1 MQSSQTEARNGAAA
15 AGRPVVA
22 AMREVSKAFGEVVAL
37 RSIDLDIAAGEI
49 VGIIGPSGSGK
60 TTAIRLLL
68 GIYAPTSGVV
78 EVLGDDPAHFSR
90 ADRERIGYLP
100 QFFVLYP
107 DLTVYE
113 NLAFIAG
120 TYGLGWIRR
129 RRRINQLLDLLH
141 LTDAKDRLAENIS
154 GGMQRRLEL
163 GAALINDPDLVIL
176 DEPTA
181 GLDPVLRAE
190 VWNTFREMQQHGR
203 TLVVTTQYV
212 TEAEY
217 CDRVEVIDRG
227 RIISSGTPEELR
239 RLANGGDLVRLTIPD
254 LDRAT
259 VRAIDAYP
267 FVKRTEWS
275 GGDVVQLVVDQ
286 ASQAIPALTERLHQ
300 DGFQFA
306 SIEENRE
313 PFDQIF
319 VRLVDRAADGQA
331 VDR

>member
-1 MQSSQTEARNGAAA
+1 MQASQIEGAGAAA
-15 AGRPVVA
+15 SSHPTVA
-22 AMREVSKAFGEVVAL
+22 LMREASKEFGDVAAL
-37 RSIDLDIAAGEI
+37 RSIDLTIATGDI

-68 GIYAPTSGVV
+68 GIYAPSGGTVR
-78 EVLGDDPAHFSR
+78 VLGDDPAQFSR

-129 RRRINQLLDLLH
+129 RRRISELLDFLH
-141 LTDAKDRLAENIS
+141 LADAKDRLAENIS

-163 GAALINDPDLVIL
+163 GAALINNPDLLIL

-190 VWNTFREMQQHGR
+190 IWDTFREMQRQGR

-227 RIISSGTPEELR
+227 RIIASGTPEELR
-239 RLANGGDLVRLTIPD
+239 RLANGGDVVRLLIHD
-254 LDRAT
+254 LDRAM
-259 VRAIDAYP
+259 VRAIGGYP
-267 FVKRTEWS
+267 FVKRTEWN
-275 GGDVVQLVVDQ
+275 GQDELKLVVDQ
-286 ASQAIPALTERLHQ
+286 ASESIPALTDRLGQ
-300 DGFQFA
+300 DGYAFN
-306 SIEENRE
+306 SIEEYRE
-313 PFDQIF
+313 TFDQVF
-319 VRLVDRAADGQA
+319 VRLVDQA
-331 VDR
+331 NNGGEGSR

>member
-1 MQSSQTEARNGAAA
+1 MHATQANDRKEADDNAP
-15 AGRPVVA
+15 GRPAVA
-22 AMREVSKAFGEVVAL
+22 TMHEVGKEFGSVVAL
-37 RSIDLDIAAGEI
+37 RSIDLSIAAGAI

-68 GIYAPTSGVV
+68 GIYAPTAGDVR
-78 EVLGDDPAHFSR
+78 VLGDDPANFSR

-129 RRRINQLLDLLH
+129 GRRIAELLDILH
-141 LTDAKDRLAENIS
+141 LADAKDRLAENIS

-190 VWNTFREMQQHGR
+190 IWDTFRAMQRQGR

-217 CDRVEVIDRG
+217 CDRVEVIDQG
-227 RIISSGTPEELR
+227 RIIASGTPEDLR
-239 RLANGGDLVRLTIPD
+239 RLANGGDVIRLVIPD
-254 LDRAT
+254 LDRVT
-259 VRAIDAYP
+259 VRAIEAYP
-267 FVKRTEWS
+267 FVSHLDWDGKDEL
-275 GGDVVQLVVDQ
+275 QLSVDH
-286 ASQAIPALTERLHQ
+286 ASDAIPSLTERLSQ
-300 DGFQFA
+300 DGYAFS
-306 SIEENRE
+306 SIEEYRE
-313 PFDQIF
+313 TFDAVF
-319 VRLVDRAADGQA
+319 VKLVDRANGGK
-331 VDR
+331 